1 MMVFAELSKAILR
14 PAVARNTDLIYS
26 LSKQMHLS
34 PEPSL
39 MSESSNKPP
48 LSLTPGQW
56 SFTRWNTIGQLEAL
70 EVHHPLFE
78 ATVVLQGAHLT
89 RFIPKNESDWLWL
102 SPTAR
107 FEPGQAIRGGIP
119 VCWPWFGDPARNAP
133 EVRKRVKTSSPH
145 GFARTALWKLEDVR
159 ENAHEV
165 EISLSLY
172 ANDDFADL
180 WNGHALALITFSF
193 SVRGCQLALTTTNLS
208 SDPLAFSQALHT
220 YLPTTDI
227 TRSRVLGLG
236 FSNYIDTLK
245 DWEYCTQ
252 DGPVYFDGET
262 DRIYESGE
270 PLTIATP
277 GASRKL
283 TAVGSDST
291 VVWNPGPDKAI
302 ALSDFPDAAWQT
314 ILCVET
320 ANAASDYRV
329 LNEGQSHTLGMSIGR
344 G

>member
-1 MMVFAELSKAILR
+1 
-14 PAVARNTDLIYS
+14 
-26 LSKQMHLS
+26 
-34 PEPSL
+34 

-133 EVRKRVKTSSPH
+133 EVRKRVKTPSPH

-165 EISLSLY
+165 EISLSLN

-227 TRSRVLGLG
+227 SRSRVLGLG

-277 GASRKL
+277 GAASRKL

-314 ILCVET
+314 MLCVET

>member
-193 SVRGCQLALTTTNLS
+193 SVRGCQLALTTTNLN